1 MLHFVTDVLSLK
13 ETCMSVI
20 MSNLLQQL
28 NLNADQLQDRL
39 PDYVPTT
46 LRKAIICNY
55 GARAFP
61 LHLFPAATQSTS
73 GAIGETGGVDCDSVR
88 VTKKIRLDIE

>member
-1 MLHFVTDVLSLK
+1 MLTELHGYDLAMMHSCMVVTAILNHVHMHVIVSHIVVPTLK
-13 ETCMSVI
+13 ETCMNVI

-46 LRKAIICNY
+46 LRKAIVHNY
-55 GARAFP
+55 KARTP
-61 LHLFPAATQSTS
+61 
-73 GAIGETGGVDCDSVR
+73 I
-88 VTKKIRLDIE
+88 